1 MNPRLLRATLVV
13 AGVFY
18 GLYGYHLLRHDLH
31 SPVAN
36 AVASVVVAWTFLV
49 AGIVAWARRPES
61 RIGLLMTVVAFF
73 LLERKLQYSHE
84 STQFTFGFLFGELGL
99 TAAFAHAVL
108 AYPTGRLRTR
118 FERVFIAGGYAL
130 VLAVSLAQLF
140 VWDPEARCI
149 WSKAYCAD
157 APPRNLLLIHSDP
170 GLFQGIRDAYVI
182 GVYGALAIVFV
193 ALIVRRVLRATPAG
207 RRKLAPLMLGGLV
220 EGARGIWAGVLHF
233 IPNSPQASDI
243 FYWWQV
249 TGQIAVPLALLAGVL
264 TATLAKGSVADLIVE
279 LGHTPPSG
287 VRDVLARALGDPTLE
302 VAFWL
307 PERQAYVDV
316 AGAPV
321 VLPQDHR
328 EAAPSAPH
336 TGKERAVTHL
346 MHDGEPTAALI
357 HDPAIRDEPGLIEAA
372 GEAAR
377 LSLENARLQA
387 DVRSQLAKV
396 EESRRRIV
404 TAGDEQRRR
413 IERDLH
419 DGAQQRLVA
428 LALELRLTQ
437 RELGKDVDPELERV
451 LESAV
456 GQLQVAVDELRELAR
471 GVHPAVLTEEGLGVA
486 LESLAARTPLPVKL
500 VSAPDDRLPPE
511 IEAAAYFVACEAIAN
526 AVKHAQA
533 TSVRIT
539 AERRNGKLFI
549 EVADDGVGGAKANGG
564 SGLRG
569 LVDRV
574 EAHGGT
580 LRVESAPG
588 QGTRVT
594 GELPCAS

>member
-1 MNPRLLRATLVV
+1 M
-13 AGVFY
+13 
-18 GLYGYHLLRHDLH
+18 
-31 SPVAN
+31 
-36 AVASVVVAWTFLV
+36 
-49 AGIVAWARRPES
+49 
-61 RIGLLMTVVAFF
+61 
-73 LLERKLQYSHE
+73 
-84 STQFTFGFLFGELGL
+84 
-99 TAAFAHAVL
+99 
-108 AYPTGRLRTR
+108 
-118 FERVFIAGGYAL
+118 
-130 VLAVSLAQLF
+130 
-140 VWDPEARCI
+140 
-149 WSKAYCAD
+149 
-157 APPRNLLLIHSDP
+157 
-170 GLFQGIRDAYVI
+170 
-182 GVYGALAIVFV
+182 
-193 ALIVRRVLRATPAG
+193 
-207 RRKLAPLMLGGLV
+207 
-220 EGARGIWAGVLHF
+220 
-233 IPNSPQASDI
+233 
-243 FYWWQV
+243 
-249 TGQIAVPLALLAGVL
+249 
-264 TATLAKGSVADLIVE
+264 
-279 LGHTPPSG
+279 
-287 VRDVLARALGDPTLE
+287 
-302 VAFWL
+302 
-307 PERQAYVDV
+307 
-316 AGAPV
+316 
-321 VLPQDHR
+321 
-328 EAAPSAPH
+328 
-336 TGKERAVTHL
+336 THL
-346 MHDGEPTAALI
+346 IHDGEPTAALI

-486 LESLAARTPLPVKL
+486 LEALAARTPLPVKL

-539 AERRNGKLFI
+539 AERRNGKLII
-549 EVADDGVGGAKANGG
+549 EVADDGIGGAKANGG

-588 QGTRVT
+588 HGTRVI
-594 GELPCAS
+594 GELPCVS